1 MTIKEKKRLPDFDRM
16 TDEEIAQFWD
26 THSFADYWD
35 EFERVEGPIFV
46 KLPKKVVSL
55 RLDQQA
61 VDFLEMIAR
70 EKDIPYTTLV
80 RMWVVERLNQELEE
94 RRQERAL

>member
-1 MTIKEKKRLPDFDRM
+1 LPDFDRM

-26 THSFADYWD
+26 THSFADYGD
-35 EFERVEGPIFV
+35 EFERVERPIFV
-46 KLPKKVVSL
+46 KPPKKVVSL

-80 RMWVVERLNQELEE
+80 QMWVVERLNQELEE
-94 RRQERAL
+94 RRQGRAL